1 MKTIYTIPSPDSG
14 DSVIEV
20 YGDPDNGW
28 YEWRIV
34 SGKRVVRD
42 SSNMMYGQAE
52 IALRDA
58 LMFASN
64 MVGVA
69 ND

>member
-1 MKTIYTIPSPDSG
+1 METVYTIPSPDSTS
-14 DSVIEV
+14 SVIEV
-20 YGDPDNGW
+20 YGDAENAS

-42 SSNMMYGQAE
+42 SLNAMYGQAE

-58 LMFASN
+58 LMFAS
-64 MVGVA
+64 GVA
-69 ND
+69 HD